1 MSLAYCNRSKGFTLM
16 ELLIS
21 MMVFSILS
29 VMAYAGLSNVIDTKE
44 HTEKVSKRLVEL
56 QTAFMFIGRDIEQ
69 TVGRSVRDGFGD
81 EKPAMEGGEFGK
93 ELISFT
99 HAGYTNFL
107 KATRSNLQRVAYR
120 LEDDELSRVS
130 WPMLDQ
136 DFNEEAFSRV
146 LLKDVKKVEV
156 TYVDGQGE
164 IKDQWP
170 SSFGEVDATMLPK
183 AVIFTLETEELG
195 EIRRV
200 FRIPPG
206 EYIRKAEG
214 SQS

>member
-1 MSLAYCNRSKGFTLM
+1 MKRPFKQKLKGFTLM

-29 VMAYAGLSNVIDTKE
+29 VMAYAGLSNVITTKE
-44 HTEKVSKRLVEL
+44 HTEIIAKRLVDL

-81 EKPAMEGGEFGK
+81 VKPAMHGGEFGN

-136 DFNEEAFSRV
+136 DFNEEGFARV
-146 LLKDVKKVEV
+146 LLADVKKVEV
-156 TYVDGQGE
+156 SYVDRDGE
-164 IKDQWP
+164 TKDQWP
-170 SSFGEVDATMLPK
+170 SSFGEVDDTMLPR
-183 AVIFTLETEELG
+183 AVIFTLETEKLG
-195 EIRRV
+195 KIRRV

-206 EYIRKAEG
+206 EYSRKSNAA
-214 SQS
+214 QP

>member
-1 MSLAYCNRSKGFTLM
+1 MRLPIKKHNGFTLM
-16 ELLIS
+16 ELLIA

-29 VMAYAGLSNVIDTKE
+29 VMAYAGLQSVIDTKE
-44 HTEKVSKRLVEL
+44 HTEKISERLINL

-69 TVGRSVRDGFGD
+69 TIGRSVRDGYGD
-81 EKPAMEGGEFGK
+81 EKPAMQGGEFGN

-136 DFNEEAFSRV
+136 DFNEDAFARV
-146 LLKDVKKVEV
+146 LLTDVKAVEV
-156 TYVDGQGE
+156 EYIDNEGE
-164 IKDQWP
+164 TKEQWP
-170 SSFGEVDATMLPK
+170 SGFGDEDITLLPK
-183 AVIFTLETEELG
+183 AVIFTIETESMG
-195 EIRRV
+195 KVRRV

-206 EYIRKAEG
+206 ESILK
-214 SQS
+214 